1 MGIVP
6 HFTDGRRISAPVFS
20 HYLWQDKMMING
32 FPVVSVIVIIA
43 AVFFRSVAP
52 SSSTGSIVHAV
63 VDKND
68 FDKQLTFAGGK
79 LVVVNFSATWCGP
92 CKMMAPTFEAMSS
105 SRLFHHVVFL
115 TVDVDDFEDVAKKY
129 NISAL
134 PTFLFIKNKAM
145 VDKVIGANVD
155 KLKELVTTHM

>member
-1 MGIVP
+1 MGTSLTP
-6 HFTDGRRISAPVFS
+6 HISTNFS

-32 FPVVSVIVIIA
+32 FPVLSVIVVIA

-63 VDKND
+63 VDND
-68 FDKQLTFAGGK
+68 FDAQLTFAGGK

-92 CKMMAPTFEAMSS
+92 CKRMAPTFEAMSS
-105 SRLFHHVVFL
+105 KFFHHVVFL
-115 TVDVDDFEDVAKKY
+115 TVDVDDCEDVAEKY
-129 NISAL
+129 EISAM

-145 VDKVIGANVD
+145 VVSALQGANVD
-155 KLKELVTTHM
+155 KLKELVATRM

>member
-1 MGIVP
+1 MGTSLTP
-6 HFTDGRRISAPVFS
+6 HISTNFS

-32 FPVVSVIVIIA
+32 FPVLSVIVVIA

-52 SSSTGSIVHAV
+52 SSGSIVHAV

-68 FDKQLTFAGGK
+68 FDKQLTSAGGK

-92 CKMMAPTFEAMSS
+92 CKRMAPIFEAMSS
-105 SRLFHHVVFL
+105 RFFHRVVFL
-115 TVDVDDFEDVAKKY
+115 TVDVDDCEDVAERY
-129 NISAL
+129 EISAM

-145 VDKVIGANVD
+145 VVPALQGANVD
-155 KLKELVTTHM
+155 KLKELVATRM